1 MVSTPNTIGIRE
13 TRRIRGMYTLTRD
26 DVVSRKRFAD
36 SIGYGS
42 FFIDIHGNSGP
53 GMDNKTWRPPA
64 GFRYQLP
71 YRICVPT
78 DVDNLLVAGR
88 CVSCDH
94 EALGSIRVMPQC
106 GVLGQACG
114 AAAVLSFRTD
124 CAPRAVEVAALQA
137 ELRAQD
143 CILDEN
149 DIAKANPTDA

>member
-1 MVSTPNTIGIRE
+1 MISTPNTIGIRE
-13 TRRIRGMYTLTRD
+13 TRRICGEYTLTRD
-26 DVVSRKRFAD
+26 DVVNHPDFAD

-42 FFIDIHGNSGP
+42 FFIDIHGTSGP

-71 YRICVPT
+71 YRICVPAAM
-78 DVDNLLVAGR
+78 DNLLVAGR

-114 AAAVLSFRTD
+114 VAAVLSLRAD
-124 CAPRAVEVAALQA
+124 CAPRAVDVAALQA
-137 ELRAQD
+137 ALRAQD
-143 CILDEN
+143 CILDET
-149 DIAKANPTDA
+149 DIAKANPEG